1 MRKKLA
7 LLNPAI
13 FAIYSVLFLYAH
25 NIAETPIE
33 LVYKPLAY
41 SILATV
47 VTTLILALA
56 IRNSTKTAF
65 MASIVALIFFT
76 HGHLVQLFP
85 TEFNIDLKILQIG
98 TDKLLFVS
106 ELFLISLGIQIAR
119 LGRSLYGVKGGT
131 FVEKFNQL
139 FFIMSIVLLLS
150 SLFTILNHKPN
161 TKQTSNPALHDA
173 SRALHEMDRPAL
185 SVAIK
190 PDIYYLIF
198 DRYAANSTLASE
210 LDYDNSEFTNYLD
223 AKGFYVT
230 DRSVANYP
238 KTFQSLA
245 SSLNMTYLSH
255 LTDEYGKESE
265 EQTPINSMLDKHQ
278 VGLILKELGYS
289 YYHLGSWWFPT
300 ADNTLADD
308 VYSWS
313 FLGLDQFSR
322 EFLQTTLA
330 LPVLAKM
337 QAVEFNEENYLR
349 VEQKLR
355 IPAKLKKLEQITK
368 TKSGPKFVFV
378 HMLLPHGPYIYDQAG
393 NHITEADV
401 AAQSDSTS
409 YLNQLIYSNKVIQ
422 DIVDNILLNSESEP
436 IIIVQSD
443 EGPCGI
449 IPELAE
455 DDGWGHCGEDMDWR
469 TLSDNALKVKM
480 RILNAYYLPGMDMQE
495 TLYSEISPVNT
506 FRVIFNNYF
515 GAQLD
520 LLEDKSYITVDLEH
534 PYNFIEVT
542 SKVDYN

>member
-1 MRKKLA
+1 MISMSKKLV
-7 LLNPAI
+7 LLNPVI

-25 NIAETPIE
+25 NIAETPINM
-33 LVYKPLAY
+33 VYKPLAY
-41 SILATV
+41 SVLATV
-47 VTTLILALA
+47 STTLILIMV
-56 IRNSTKTAF
+56 IRNKAKTAF
-65 MASIVALIFFT
+65 IASIFILIFFT

-85 TEFNIDLKILQIG
+85 PEFNIDLGILKVG
-98 TDKLLFVS
+98 PDKLLFVS
-106 ELFLISLGIQIAR
+106 ELFLISLGIQNAR
-119 LGRSLYGVKGGT
+119 LGRSFHKVKGGT

-150 SLFTILNHKPN
+150 SAFTIISHKPSSN
-161 TKQTSNPALHDA
+161 ANQASNPKA
-173 SRALHEMDRPAL
+173 SFGILRSA
-185 SVAIK
+185 VK

-198 DRYAANSTLASE
+198 DRYAANSTLLSE
-210 LDYDNSEFTNYLD
+210 LDYDNAEFTNYLNN
-223 AKGFYVT
+223 AGFYVT
-230 DRSVANYP
+230 DKSVANYP

-245 SSLNMTYLSH
+245 SSLNMTYLNH
-255 LTDEYGKESE
+255 LTDQYGKESE
-265 EQTPINSMLDKHQ
+265 DQTLINSMLNKHQ
-278 VGLILKELGYS
+278 VGLALKELGYT

-300 ADNTLADD
+300 ADNTLADE

-337 QAVEFNEENYLR
+337 QAVEFGEENYLR

-355 IPAKLKKLEQITK
+355 IPAKVKRLEQITK

-378 HMLLPHGPYIYDQAG
+378 HMLLPHGPYIYDREG
-393 NHITEADV
+393 NHITESDV
-401 AAQSDSTS
+401 NSQSDSDS
-409 YLNQLIYSNKVIQ
+409 YLDQLIYTNKVIQ

-469 TLSDNALKVKM
+469 TLSDNALRVKM
-480 RILNAYYLPGMDMQE
+480 RILNAYYLPNMNMQE
-495 TLYSEISPVNT
+495 ILYPSISPVNS
-506 FRVIFNNYF
+506 FRVIFNQYF
-515 GAQLD
+515 NTNLE
-520 LLEDKSYITVDLEH
+520 LLPDNNYITSDLEH
-534 PYNFIEVT
+534 PYDFIDVT
-542 SKVDYN
+542 DKVKY